1 MCRNP
6 EVTIIIRV
14 NAVGVEKV
22 ATRIVPMVD
31 LMTQQQEM
39 PLYLLNGAFASA
51 LGQVLPELF

>member
-1 MCRNP
+1 MRCNP

-22 ATRIVPMVD
+22 ATRIVPMAD
-31 LMTQQQEM
+31 LMTQQQEG